1 MYVKQFV
8 RHDFSTVLSHIASL
22 LRREVMLIC
31 ALKFWQS
38 RFCDCDLLL
47 ADYDSNY
54 FVVFVLVEKFSG
66 SDMLL
71 SYEI

>member
-1 MYVKQFV
+1 
-8 RHDFSTVLSHIASL
+8 
-22 LRREVMLIC
+22 MLIC

-38 RFCDCDLLL
+38 GFCDCDILL
-47 ADYDSNY
+47 ADYNSNY
-54 FVVFVLVEKFSG
+54 FVAFVLVEKFSG

>member
-1 MYVKQFV
+1 
-8 RHDFSTVLSHIASL
+8 
-22 LRREVMLIC
+22 MLIC

-38 RFCDCDLLL
+38 GFCLCDIFL
-47 ADYDSNY
+47 ADYNYKY
-54 FVVFVLVEKFSG
+54 FVAFVLVEKFSG